1 MQIYETE
8 QVETFLKDVEDFFG
22 NLDSAKKNL
31 ETEISKK
38 ENEQDD
44 YLHELE
50 LAKLN
55 GIEIMKVANNLT
67 KTRKER
73 RVLKDTLDFV
83 KTLKGYADKYIKKGI
98 IADTKQALK
107 NIENLKKLHSTREYT
122 PKVVKELKCARRIG
136 K

>member
-83 KTLKGYADKYIKKGI
+83 KTLKGYADKYITKGI

>member
-8 QVETFLKDVEDFFG
+8 QVETFFKDVEEFFE

-83 KTLKGYADKYIKKGI
+83 KTLKGYADKYITKGI

-107 NIENLKKLHSTREYT
+107 NIENLKNLHSTREYT

>member
-83 KTLKGYADKYIKKGI
+83 KTLKGYADKYITKGI

-107 NIENLKKLHSTREYT
+107 NIENVKNLHSTREYT

>member
-8 QVETFLKDVEDFFG
+8 QVESFLKDAEDFFE

-55 GIEIMKVANNLT
+55 GIKIMKVANNLT

-83 KTLKGYADKYIKKGI
+83 KTLKGYADKYITKGI

-107 NIENLKKLHSTREYT
+107 NIENLKNLHSAREYT